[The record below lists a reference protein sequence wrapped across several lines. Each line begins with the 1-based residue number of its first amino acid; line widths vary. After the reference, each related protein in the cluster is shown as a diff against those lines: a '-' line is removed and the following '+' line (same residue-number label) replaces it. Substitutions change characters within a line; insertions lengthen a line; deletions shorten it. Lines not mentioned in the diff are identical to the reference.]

1 MGESTIPEARTVVL
15 VGKTGNGKSTTGNS
29 IIGADVFDS
38 MPSSAGVTATCQLL
52 KTVLNNAQILNV
64 IDTPGLFDTS
74 VESEIIRNEIAKCIK
89 LAKNGIHA
97 VLVVLSI
104 CDYMILVFAHGD
116 ALGKMSLAD
125 YLGRNCPEPL
135 LKILEMCGNRC
146 VLFDN
151 ITEDESK
158 KSQQQKELLRLVDTV
173 VLNNIGI
180 ATLIILSLYPVVH
193 LHGHRSC

>member
-15 VGKTGNGKSTTGNS
+15 VGKTGNGKSTTRNS

-38 MPSSAGVTATCQLL
+38 MPSSAGVTTTCQLL
-52 KTVLNNAQILNV
+52 KNVLDNAQILNA
-64 IDTPGLFDTS
+64 IDTPVRTHFSQEEVSVITS
-74 VESEIIRNEIAKCIK
+74 LKQFF
-89 LAKNGIHA
+89 GDQ
-97 VLVVLSI
+97 I
-104 CDYMILVFAHGD
+104 CDYMIFVFAHGD

-125 YLGRNCPEPL
+125 YLGRNCLEPL

-158 KSQQQKELLRLVDTV
+158 KSQQQQELLRLVDIV
-173 VLNNIGI
+173 VLNNVGI
-180 ATLIILSLYPVVH
+180 AYSNELFVNSLDI
-193 LHGHRSC
+193 CE